1 MFTFFYLTILLKYG
15 KIEKIKMHC
24 LAIQPNSRTHERKV
38 VNNMSAGIW
47 IGAAAVAVVALGA
60 AGSYAG
66 AKTLFNKVIPRK
78 DGVRVNM
85 DEMADAQK
93 WEEYRKIITP
103 NREWLQG
110 QNPEE
115 ITIKARDGI
124 KLHAYFLPAQN
135 PTGKLV
141 IGLHGYS
148 STGISEFST
157 SARFYHEQGFD
168 VLIPDHRAHGQSEGD
183 YVGFGILDRFDCLCW
198 IDYLEKRFPEG
209 RQILLH
215 GTSMGG
221 STALMV
227 TGFKDLSPSVKGVV
241 ADCAFTS
248 PYDVFAHI
256 LKRDYHMSEFP
267 VMKINSAMCRKK
279 AGYGFEDYSTLT
291 ALQTNT
297 LPCLFIH
304 GAEDDFVPV
313 WMSDKNYEAC
323 KAPKKLLKIEGAAH
337 GASTYQDKETYQA
350 ALKEFIDT
358 YMK

>member
-1 MFTFFYLTILLKYG
+1 
-15 KIEKIKMHC
+15 
-24 LAIQPNSRTHERKV
+24 
-38 VNNMSAGIW
+38 MSVGIV
-47 IGAAAVAVVALGA
+47 IGAVAAVATLGA
-60 AGSYAG
+60 AGSYVG
-66 AKTLFNKVIPRK
+66 AKKLFDKVIPRK
-78 DGVRVNM
+78 DGVRVDI
-85 DEMADAQK
+85 DEMADSQK

-103 NREWLQG
+103 NREWLQA

-124 KLHAYFLPAQN
+124 KLHGYFLPAEN

-148 STGISEFST
+148 SIGISEFAT

-168 VLIPDHRAHGQSEGD
+168 VLIPDHRAHGKSEGD
-183 YVGFGILDRFDCLCW
+183 YVGFGILDRYDCLSW
-198 IDYLEKRFPEG
+198 LSYVEKRFSQG
-209 RQILLH
+209 VQILLH
-215 GTSMGG
+215 GTSMGATT
-221 STALMV
+221 SLMV
-227 TGFKDLSPSVKGVV
+227 TGFKELTPAVKGII

-256 LKRDYHMSEFP
+256 LKRDYHMHEFP
-267 VMKINSAMCRKK
+267 IMKINSAMCRKK

-291 ALQTNT
+291 ALETNT

-304 GAEDDFVPV
+304 GSEDDFVPV

-337 GASTYQDKETYQA
+337 GASTYQDKEKYQG
-350 ALKEFIDT
+350 ALKEFIDK
-358 YMK
+358 YLD